1 MPKVGKK
8 SYPYTRKGAAA
19 ARDAAKKK
27 GWKVITTR
35 KPKSRKA

>member
-8 SYPYTRKGAAA
+8 SYPYTRKGMAA
-19 ARDAAKKK
+19 AREAAKKK
-27 GWKVITTR
+27 GWKVIETR